1 MRILNEN
8 SDFPQQVA
16 LILGFFDGVH
26 AGHYDVIKNTPDT
39 KKVIATFSS
48 SPAEYFKKDFCYIY
62 PREYNYEILE
72 KSGVDYIYEQDFT
85 QIAELSAD
93 EYLKKLIKIFNPKS
107 ITTGFNHTFGA
118 KRQGNSKFL
127 KEYKKDFIYYCT
139 NPTIID
145 NEIVSSTRIKNLII
159 SGEIEKA
166 NLLLQRPFSIKSTV
180 VEGNKLG
187 RKLGFPTA
195 NLEYPPNIVKLPYGV
210 YKVKVLNQIAVMNW
224 GTKPTI
230 GAKEVLEIHIHY
242 FNDNLYNKTLEVEIF
257 SKIREEKKFNNL
269 EELKQQIEKDI
280 EVCLKL

>member
-8 SDFPQQVA
+8 SNFPQQVA

-26 AGHYDVIKNTPDT
+26 AGHCDVIKNTPDT
-39 KKVIATFSS
+39 KKVIVTFSS

-62 PREYNYEILE
+62 PREYNYELLE
-72 KSGVDYIYEQDFT
+72 NLGVDYIYEQDFAK
-85 QIAELSAD
+85 IAELSAD
-93 EYLKKLIKIFNPKS
+93 EYLKKLINIFNPKS

-118 KRQGNSKFL
+118 KRQGNSDFL

-139 NPTIID
+139 APTIID
-145 NEIVSSTRIKNLII
+145 NEVVSSTRIKNLIV

-166 NLLLQRPFSIKSTV
+166 NQLLQRNFSIKSTV
-180 VEGNKLG
+180 IEGNKLG

-195 NLEYPPNIVKLPYGV
+195 NMEYPDNIVKLPYGV

-224 GTKPTI
+224 GIKPTI
-230 GAKEVLEIHIHY
+230 GAKETLEIHIPN
-242 FNDNLYNKTLEVEIF
+242 FNENLYNKTLEVEIL
-257 SKIREEKKFNNL
+257 SKIRNEKKFNNL

-280 EVCLKL
+280 EVCLK